1 MSTIRA
7 RAQLSGDV
15 ATVRCLMTHPME
27 TGQRKDSKTGNAIP
41 AHFIKEVVA
50 EHNGSKVLTAHWSAA
65 ISRNP
70 YLSFQFSGA
79 KGGDTLKI
87 SYVDNQG
94 GTDSIESKL

>member
-7 RAQLSGDV
+7 RAQLAGDV

-27 TGQRKDSKTGNAIP
+27 TGQRKNKAGQTIP

-50 EHNGSKVLTAHWSAA
+50 EHNGNNVMTAHWSAA

-79 KGGDTLKI
+79 NSGDTLTI
-87 SYVDNQG
+87 SWVDNKGEQ
-94 GTDSIESKL
+94 DSAEVTV